1 MRRTKQ
7 ILMLML
13 LGWID
18 AAGAS
23 AQPCQ
28 ANGVALQI
36 LGSNGPR
43 LKTNGASASA
53 SYLIWA
59 NGRSRVL
66 VDAGGGAFLR
76 FAEAGGRFDDLAL
89 IAISH
94 LHPDHVS
101 DLPALLWGD
110 FVRKSPLPIAGPS
123 GNADVPDFRTFLQ
136 QLFDQKTGAFRM
148 LGATLGGASR
158 PTLGGAGRIARLEIV
173 VADTAADKP
182 STVLERDD
190 LVVTAFGVPHGDI
203 PTLAYRIRV
212 GNRAIVFGSD
222 QTGTDPRFAEF
233 ARGADLLVLH
243 MTGGVGAGSPLH
255 AAPDVV
261 GRVARD
267 AKPVRLILSHLDS
280 GNSDAAVT
288 EVKRHYE
295 GPLTMATDLQCTVLP

>member
-1 MRRTKQ
+1 MRRTTQ
-7 ILMLML
+7 IAILMS
-13 LGWID
+13 LGWWIN
-18 AAGAS
+18 AAAAS

-43 LKTNGASASA
+43 IKSNGASASA
-53 SYLIWA
+53 SYLVWF

-110 FVRKSPLPIAGPS
+110 FVRKTTLPIAGPS
-123 GNADVPDFRTFLQ
+123 GNADVPAFRTFLL
-136 QLFDQKTGAFRM
+136 QLFDQQTGAFRM
-148 LGATLGGASR
+148 LGSTLGGV
-158 PTLGGAGRIARLEIV
+158 GRVAPLDIIV
-173 VADTAADKP
+173 VDTATGKP
-182 STVLERDD
+182 ATVLERDG
-190 LVVTAFGVPHGDI
+190 LVVTAFGVPHGNI
-203 PTLAYRIRV
+203 PTLAYRVRV
-212 GNRAIVFGSD
+212 GDRAIVFGTD

-233 ARGADLLVLH
+233 ARGTDLLVLH
-243 MTGGVGAGSPLH
+243 MTVGVGVKSPLH

-261 GRVARD
+261 GQVARD
-267 AKPVRLILSHLDS
+267 AKPARLILSHLDP
-280 GNSDAAVT
+280 GNLDAAVA
-288 EVKRHYE
+288 EVKKHYT
-295 GPLTMATDLQCTVLP
+295 GPITVAADLQCTPVS